1 MKNALFFSFLVFIS
15 INTRSQTIYSK
26 AFGNSQDT
34 PLIYLHGGPGYNS
47 SVFEITTAEKLAKQG
62 FYVIVYDRRGE
73 GRSMDKNA
81 SYTFEETFK
90 DLELIYYQY
99 HIQKATLLGHSF
111 GGILATLYAEKNK
124 EKVDK
129 VILIGTPI
137 TIQETFTTI
146 IQSSE
151 LIYKE
156 NNDQLNL
163 KYIEMLKKMDSYSL
177 EYSSYC
183 FTHALQNGFYTPKTF
198 TKEAISLYGMFKK
211 DSTLLKYASKMSFEA
226 PQGFW
231 KNEQYT
237 SIDLSLSIQKI
248 KTEIPFYGIY
258 GVDDGL
264 FSAEQLLNTKTLVGK
279 DHFSLLKNCS
289 HNVFVDQQTLFMN
302 SLKKWIK

>member
-1 MKNALFFSFLVFIS
+1 MKNALLFLLVFIS
-15 INTRSQTIYSK
+15 ISTHSQAIYSK
-26 AFGNSQDT
+26 AFGNSQNT

-73 GRSMDKNA
+73 GRSIDKSA
-81 SYTFEETFK
+81 SYTFKETFK
-90 DLELIYYQY
+90 DLELIYNQYQLE
-99 HIQKATLLGHSF
+99 KVTLLGHSF

-124 EKVDK
+124 EKVNN

-151 LIYKE
+151 SIYKE
-156 NNDQLNL
+156 NSDQLNL
-163 KYIEMLKKMDSYSL
+163 KYIKMLKEMDSYSL

-248 KTEIPFYGIY
+248 KNEISFYGIY
-258 GVDDGL
+258 GIDDGL
-264 FSAEQLLNTKTLVGK
+264 FSTQQILKTKALIGK
-279 DHFSLLKNCS
+279 DHFSLLEDCS
-289 HNVFVDQQTLFMN
+289 HNVFVDQQTLFIN